1 MSQKKIG
8 YSIHGY
14 RYAPESFRAYY
25 KTLGEHEKEI
35 PLSNDQRSKLGN
47 LCLTQGSKTALDYV
61 KQIDRERAR
70 RCRLYMTYG
79 FLTQEVPRTYL
90 FSRQIRC
97 REDAPLDK
105 RLEVFREFK
114 NYLAQTGGKVKTGDE
129 CRLDGHYRPVDVRER
144 FLTADLRRPVII
156 WLELT

>member
-14 RYAPESFRAYY
+14 RYAPESFRAYQ
-25 KTLGEHEKEI
+25 KTLDGHEKEI
-35 PLSNDQRSKLGN
+35 PLSNNQRSELGN
-47 LCLTQGSKTALDYV
+47 LCLTKGSKAALDYV

-79 FLTQEVPRTYL
+79 FLTKEDSRTYL

-105 RLEVFREFK
+105 RLEVFRKFK
-114 NYLAQTGGKVKTGDE
+114 DYLAQTGGKVKTGDE
-129 CRLDGHYRPVDVRER
+129 CQLDGHYRPVDVGELY
-144 FLTADLRRPVII
+144 LTADFGHPVII
-156 WLELT
+156 RLEIV